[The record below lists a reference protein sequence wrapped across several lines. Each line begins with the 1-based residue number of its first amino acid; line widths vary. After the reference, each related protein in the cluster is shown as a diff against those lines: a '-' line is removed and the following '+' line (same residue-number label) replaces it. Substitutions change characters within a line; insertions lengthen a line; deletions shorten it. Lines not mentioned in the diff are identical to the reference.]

1 MEDPDVLFISETRLT
16 EKELDRFR
24 WSLGLTHM
32 LVWDPVGRS
41 RGIALF
47 WRRGVEIS
55 LRSYGRRHIDVDV
68 VEENGSVWRMTGVYG
83 ESAGER
89 KKETWRT
96 LKLLGQQHQ
105 DGRPWLCLGDFNE
118 ILTSDEK
125 EGGIERPQACM
136 DSFRES
142 LERCGLCDIGFE
154 GDKFTWSNHSQELNS
169 YICERLDRA
178 TANARWCEAFPEF
191 EVINSIPRH
200 SDHRPIIVNT
210 KGEGRIRSGKGDGS
224 FRFEAWWLEEEG
236 CTEEIQGA
244 WEESW
249 MTGEGGVARA
259 MRRVAG
265 RMRKWHKG
273 VVGELEGR
281 VKKARAEL
289 ERCMRSP
296 PSEHKVRE
304 EARLRCVLRELEEK
318 KSIKAKQ
325 RSHITWLRKGNR
337 NTRYFMSVVAARKK
351 QNRLKMLRKEDG
363 SDVKEGTEL
372 TNYVR
377 SYFQELFTTNVE
389 MQRMNKNGGIG
400 GSSDAVGDLNKCTED
415 SWKRIWKLACP
426 RNVQMFAWRIKHE
439 SLALLTNMQR
449 RGFQLQTT
457 RCFFCGLADEDGAHL
472 FVKCKMVKEVWRE
485 LALEKERIN
494 LEAITDV
501 HAMMD
506 YLWGLDECKRL
517 HVLTFWWLW
526 WSYRNK
532 VRQGELPSTPAEV
545 ARRTRSSVLEYR
557 QIYAPGTKKISAD
570 EWKPPGEGVVK
581 FNLDGSFTP
590 GDQHVGWGVA
600 ARTSDGDLVAARAGR
615 QEYISDP
622 FGAEVIAM
630 ANAVALAA
638 DLDVVQP
645 VFETD
650 SQLLMEALDLR
661 KADSSP
667 YAAVIEDTK
676 FQLKMWFSKYELGVC
691 RRTANSVAHELANV
705 GRMYPV
711 NHLLDFQS
719 DVPAQVAACVSGD
732 KPEHR

>member
-1 MEDPDVLFISETRLT
+1 
-16 EKELDRFR
+16 
-24 WSLGLTHM
+24 
-32 LVWDPVGRS
+32 
-41 RGIALF
+41 
-47 WRRGVEIS
+47 
-55 LRSYGRRHIDVDV
+55 
-68 VEENGSVWRMTGVYG
+68 
-83 ESAGER
+83 
-89 KKETWRT
+89 
-96 LKLLGQQHQ
+96 
-105 DGRPWLCLGDFNE
+105 
-118 ILTSDEK
+118 
-125 EGGIERPQACM
+125 
-136 DSFRES
+136 
-142 LERCGLCDIGFE
+142 
-154 GDKFTWSNHSQELNS
+154 
-169 YICERLDRA
+169 
-178 TANARWCEAFPEF
+178 
-191 EVINSIPRH
+191 
-200 SDHRPIIVNT
+200 
-210 KGEGRIRSGKGDGS
+210 
-224 FRFEAWWLEEEG
+224 
-236 CTEEIQGA
+236 
-244 WEESW
+244 
-249 MTGEGGVARA
+249 
-259 MRRVAG
+259 
-265 RMRKWHKG
+265 
-273 VVGELEGR
+273 
-281 VKKARAEL
+281 
-289 ERCMRSP
+289 
-296 PSEHKVRE
+296 
-304 EARLRCVLRELEEK
+304 
-318 KSIKAKQ
+318 
-325 RSHITWLRKGNR
+325 
-337 NTRYFMSVVAARKK
+337 
-351 QNRLKMLRKEDG
+351 
-363 SDVKEGTEL
+363 
-372 TNYVR
+372 
-377 SYFQELFTTNVE
+377 
-389 MQRMNKNGGIG
+389 MNKNGGIG

-630 ANAVALAA
+630 ANAVALVA
-638 DLDVVQP
+638 DLGVVQP

-667 YAAVIEDTK
+667 YADVIEDTK
-676 FQLKMWFSKYELGVC
+676 FQLKMWFSKYELRVC